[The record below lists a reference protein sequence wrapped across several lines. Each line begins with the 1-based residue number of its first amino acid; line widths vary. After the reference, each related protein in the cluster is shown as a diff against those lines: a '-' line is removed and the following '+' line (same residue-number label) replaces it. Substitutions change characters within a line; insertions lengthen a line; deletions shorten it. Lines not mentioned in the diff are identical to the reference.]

1 MKDLFGIDL
10 ETSSTC
16 EESDETAVEASTV
29 YTFKCN
35 ISQDVNHLH
44 DGFKIGLC
52 EDREKRS
59 EKLGRLALF
68 KGESRIT
75 TLPKYLSV
83 QLVRKPSKQR
93 RTRALSLSLS
103 LCVWLAD

>member
-10 ETSSTC
+10 ETSLTC

-59 EKLGRLALF
+59 EKLGRVVILLSPLKSA
-68 KGESRIT
+68 S
-75 TLPKYLSV
+75 LPKYLSV
-83 QLVRKPSKQR
+83 QLVRKLPQQR

>member
-10 ETSSTC
+10 ETSLTC

-59 EKLGRLALF
+59 EKLSQIELDPRKGSFSRKVHLLRTHLF
-68 KGESRIT
+68 YLTQPHMVG
-75 TLPKYLSV
+75 TLYPVSF
-83 QLVRKPSKQR
+83 
-93 RTRALSLSLS
+93 
-103 LCVWLAD
+103 